1 MLRQERLRQFA
12 AIVLLLLAGFFG
24 YRLLDY
30 WQENRTAEQAFS
42 EISRQFHEGQDQ
54 YEAPAGPD
62 REAPLPAMETLMA
75 QNGDLY
81 AWVTVEGTR
90 IDYPV
95 MFTPESPEYYL
106 RRNFEKK
113 QSTAGTPFLDGR
125 YTSEADNAIVYGHNM
140 KSGSMFADLLRFQD
154 KEYFREHTEIRF
166 TTLYQEK
173 HYQVIAAFPSEV
185 HRDRNTFP
193 WFDYL
198 TFRNEAEFQ
207 DFVRQLE
214 AESLFDLPVKPVY
227 GDQFLTLATCSYH
240 DSTGRFVVIGREVPA
255 ESGS

>member
-12 AIVLLLLAGFFG
+12 AIVLLLLAAFFG

-30 WQENRTAEQAFS
+30 WQENRTAERAFS
-42 EISRQFHEGQDQ
+42 DISRQFHEGQNKASAEPVQ
-54 YEAPAGPD
+54 EGPI
-62 REAPLPAMETLMA
+62 PAMEALMA
-75 QNGDLY
+75 ENSDLY
-81 AWVTVEGTR
+81 AWVTVEGTH

-106 RRNFEKK
+106 RKNFEKK

-125 YTSEADNAIVYGHNM
+125 HTPETDDNLIVYGHNM
-140 KSGSMFADLLRFQD
+140 KSGSMFADLLRFRNED
-154 KEYFREHTEIRF
+154 YFKEHSKIRF

-173 HYQVIAAFPSEV
+173 RYQVIAAFPSEV

-193 WFDYL
+193 WFNYL
-198 TFRNEAEFQ
+198 SFENEAEFQ
-207 DFVRQLE
+207 DFIRQLE
-214 AESLFDLPVKPVY
+214 EESLFDLPERPVY

-240 DSTGRFVVIGREVPA
+240 DSTGRFVIIGREVPA
-255 ESGS
+255 ENSKK